1 MNVFSGSRSLWV
13 YTWNS
18 GSRRNEVAL
27 EDLEEEVGKSTHIQP
42 PPVLKS
48 PESRA
53 GQPPGE
59 QAWGRA
65 MCMGGRAEA
74 VATGQTHSSAGSR
87 LSALLFPLLL
97 LHLPRLLLFL
107 RLCRVPSAGLFAV
120 PAVWKNPS

>member
-1 MNVFSGSRSLWV
+1 MTLG
-13 YTWNS
+13 
-18 GSRRNEVAL
+18 
-27 EDLEEEVGKSTHIQP
+27 DLEEEVGKSAPIQP

-48 PESRA
+48 PEPRA

-65 MCMGGRAEA
+65 MCMGGCAEA
-74 VATGQTHSSAGSR
+74 VATRQTHSLAGSS

-97 LHLPRLLLFL
+97 LHLPSLLLFL

-120 PAVWKNPS
+120 LAVWKILPEVSLQGLSPLKVTSSDHSR